1 MLNRHSSTMARS
13 ALLAL
18 VLAAA
23 GNVQAQSNSTG
34 NLSGRV
40 AAGETVLVENA
51 STGFHREVAADA
63 EGRFRLRALP
73 IGTYVVKV
81 KHADG
86 RVEVLRQVAVRI
98 GTTSHVN

>member
-1 MLNRHSSTMARS
+1 MLNRHSNPLARS
-13 ALLAL
+13 VLLAL

-34 NLSGRV
+34 NLSGHV
-40 AAGETVLVENA
+40 AAGDTVLVENTA
-51 STGFHREVAADA
+51 TGFRREISADA
-63 EGRFRLRALP
+63 KGRFRLRALP

-86 RVEVLRQVAVRI
+86 RVEFLRQVAVRI
-98 GTTSHVN
+98 GTTAHVN

>member
-1 MLNRHSSTMARS
+1 MLNHRQNPLMRS
-13 ALLAL
+13 VVLTLA
-18 VLAAA
+18 LAAA
-23 GNVQAQSNSTG
+23 AGAQAQSNSTG

-63 EGRFRLRALP
+63 KGRFRLRALP

-86 RVEVLRQVAVRI
+86 RVEVLRQAAVRI
-98 GTTSHVN
+98 GTTTHVN